1 LGRRAGPNHRPLA
14 KRDRGGIIAKGW
26 KRKAGKNESGF
37 DGDFNRAFVL
47 RCGGASSPPDAVVKT
62 NAPTGGAL
70 TEMITQRGKIEQGR
84 QAAEKL
90 RRIYSNENQQLEEVI
105 GK

>member
-1 LGRRAGPNHRPLA
+1 M
-14 KRDRGGIIAKGW
+14 
-26 KRKAGKNESGF
+26 KAALMVISTGLLFCG
-37 DGDFNRAFVL
+37 
-47 RCGGASSPPDAVVKT
+47 CGGASSPPDAVVKT